1 MSTLRDLFLHE
12 ASIFGAM
19 AINQNIL
26 DQCAEKCR
34 NAIRNG
40 KDYQSRVS
48 VCTSGCKI
56 KYLQKL
62 MADLQAM
69 RGRGISEE
77 TLNAK
82 IIYVKTRLD
91 NEMINIVR
99 YRNRL
104 KKRQT
109 TIPVSMS
116 MKPSPERPEPK
127 H

>member
-1 MSTLRDLFLHE
+1 
-12 ASIFGAM
+12 
-19 AINQNIL
+19 
-26 DQCAEKCR
+26 
-34 NAIRNG
+34 
-40 KDYQSRVS
+40 
-48 VCTSGCKI
+48 
-56 KYLQKL
+56 

-99 YRNRL
+99 YRNGL
-104 KKRQT
+104 KKRQS

>member
-1 MSTLRDLFLHE
+1 MNTLRNLFLRE

-26 DQCAEKCR
+26 NQCAEKCR

-48 VCTSGCKI
+48 VCTAGCKI

-62 MADLQAM
+62 MIDLQSM

-82 IIYVKTRLD
+82 IIYIKNRLD
-91 NEMINIVR
+91 NEMQNILR

-116 MKPSPERPEPK
+116 LKPSPERPDPK
-127 H
+127 N